1 MDLCK
6 SPHANKQTPILF
18 STETDLFHI
27 YQWTIYCY
35 CPSWFFGAHLFQLS
49 TVSFL
54 SVHVFF
60 SLAVS
65 YNVCFWRTFQ
75 VYTVGYCRVISYASF
90 LCDRFRHNRNI
101 VSGMPHRCQRWLL
114 RIDFRLLKLEFRQQP
129 AFILVTNAF
138 HVVFIWKP
146 NSTQGMLFNSSITSL
161 FHILLRGHC

>member
-1 MDLCK
+1 MQTNRHPYCFLL
-6 SPHANKQTPILF
+6 KQICFTFISEP
-18 STETDLFHI
+18 
-27 YQWTIYCY
+27 
-35 CPSWFFGAHLFQLS
+35 S
-49 TVSFL
+49 TVLRGFL
-54 SVHVFF
+54 AHIFFNCQQSRFCQFTFFF

-129 AFILVTNAF
+129 AFTFMTYTF
-138 HVVFIWKP
+138 HVVFICKW
-146 NSTQGMLFNSSITSL
+146 
-161 FHILLRGHC
+161 